1 MAIEKAYAAI
11 AEGQVHLHRSLRSH
25 GAAEADGLPLVM
37 LHASPASSTSLLP
50 LMRAM
55 PSARSLIAFDTPCNG
70 QSCPP
75 EGDDPEIG
83 EFADML
89 DRACDALGLDEI
101 ALYGTHTGAHIAT
114 AWALARP
121 DRVKALALDGVALLD
136 AELRQEML
144 AEYAPPKQPDDSGSQ
159 FHWAWQYIRD
169 QMIFFPHY
177 RKDAE
182 HRREGGV
189 FDARL
194 LHELV
199 LDVLNNL
206 ESYHMPY
213 RAVFR
218 HEVRADLKRL
228 AVPTLVLR
236 DGGGPLDPAA
246 GELPTLIAHAQ
257 LASDCAEPAAKAAA
271 IEAFLSE
278 FENE

>member
-1 MAIEKAYAAI
+1 MRAIEKAYAAI
-11 AEGQVHLHRSLRSH
+11 VEGQVHLHRSAGGQS
-25 GAAEADGLPLVM
+25 GGLPLVM
-37 LHASPASSTSLLP
+37 LHASPSSSMSLLP
-50 LMRAM
+50 LIQEVDER
-55 PSARSLIAFDTPCNG
+55 RELIAFDTPCNG
-70 QSCPP
+70 QSCAPDA
-75 EGDDPEIG
+75 DDPEIG

-89 DRACDALGLDEI
+89 DRACDALGLSEI

-177 RKDAE
+177 RKDAA

-228 AVPTLVLR
+228 ALPTLVLR

-246 GELPTLIAHAQ
+246 GELSTLIAHAQ
-257 LASDCAEPAAKAAA
+257 LVSDCAEPAAKAAA

>member
-1 MAIEKAYAAI
+1 M
-11 AEGQVHLHRSLRSH
+11 HLHRMA
-25 GAAEADGLPLVM
+25 GETDGHLPLVM

-50 LMRAM
+50 IIREM
-55 PSARSLIAFDTPCNG
+55 PPSRDVIAFDTPCNG
-70 QSCPP
+70 HSCAPAM
-75 EGDDPEIG
+75 DDPEISD
-83 EFADML
+83 FADML
-89 DRACDALGLDEI
+89 DRACDATGLDELAI
-101 ALYGTHTGAHIAT
+101 YGTHTGAHIAI

-121 DRVKALALDGVALLD
+121 GRVKGLALDGVALLD
-136 AELRQEML
+136 ADLRQEML
-144 AEYAPPKQPDDSGSQ
+144 AQYAPPQRPDETGSQ

-228 AVPTLVLR
+228 ALPTLVLR
-236 DGGGPLDPAA
+236 DGGGPLDPASR
-246 GELPTLIAHAQ
+246 ELSSLVAHAK
-257 LASDCAEPAAKAAA
+257 LADRCGSPAAKAAA
-271 IEAFLSE
+271 IQSFVSE
-278 FENE
+278 LGNE